1 MGTAFVKPN
10 VPRFFPSVCVV
21 RAHTR
26 KEPVSAYLSLAH
38 WLNAP
43 AVKFELAIHPWAA
56 LVSSCFYHCRRN
68 RRELRRSRRLVAESA
83 AGNGEHHRRFLRT
96 RLVCSL
102 SAALLTVLGPTNAS
116 ALELQSVARA
126 AQAFRS
132 PNQKLET
139 MYRAAL
145 LDTSRQATLAPDGTA
160 YVKTGDI
167 PAEWLRDASAQV
179 RPYLFFAKSDPE
191 VASLLRG
198 IIARQAKYLQIDPY
212 ANAFTFNYRVWEQK
226 FELDSLAY
234 PVILAWSYW
243 KTTGDKSIFTSDF
256 SVAMD
261 KVLDTMGREQDHP
274 RNSRYTHR
282 ELSLG
287 GKGQP
292 VKYTGMIWSG
302 FRPSDDACQLNYL
315 IPSEMMAVV
324 ALSDLMQIER
334 DGFGDAVKARR
345 VKVLRD
351 DVQRGIQTFG
361 LVLRPGYGYVYAY
374 EVDGL
379 GNAILTDDANVPS
392 LLSAPYLGYV
402 RPDDRFYKNTRR
414 FLLSKDNPTFFSGQL
429 ARGIGSY
436 HTADGWVWP
445 LALVMQ
451 GMTASTQTEQ
461 RDVLTEILASDSGD
475 HLLHEA
481 FNPSDPTMFTRPD
494 FGWPN
499 ALFSEYVMTAF
510 QGTPSLPL
518 GDVTDLAFKGQ

>member
-1 MGTAFVKPN
+1 MSALALILFVFVLPTA
-10 VPRFFPSVCVV
+10 
-21 RAHTR
+21 
-26 KEPVSAYLSLAH
+26 
-38 WLNAP
+38 AP
-43 AVKFELAIHPWAA
+43 
-56 LVSSCFYHCRRN
+56 
-68 RRELRRSRRLVAESA
+68 
-83 AGNGEHHRRFLRT
+83 
-96 RLVCSL
+96 
-102 SAALLTVLGPTNAS
+102 
-116 ALELQSVARA
+116 ALELQSIARA
-126 AQAFRS
+126 AQAFHN
-132 PNQKLET
+132 PNQQLQM

-145 LDTSRQATLAPDGTA
+145 LNTSRQATVAPDGTA

-179 RPYLFFAKSDPE
+179 RPYLFFAKNDPQ

-212 ANAFTFNYRVWEQK
+212 ANAFTLNYRVWEQK

-234 PVILAWSYW
+234 PVTLAWSYW
-243 KTTGDKSIFTSDF
+243 KTTGDRSVFTRDF
-256 SVAMD
+256 SLAMD
-261 KVLDTMGREQDHP
+261 KVLATMEREQDHTD
-274 RNSRYTHR
+274 SRYVHR

-324 ALSDLMQIER
+324 ALSDLVQIER
-334 DGFGDAVKARR
+334 DGYGDAVKARR

-361 LVLRPGYGYVYAY
+361 LVFRPDYGYVYAY
-374 EVDGL
+374 EVDGF

-402 RPDDRFYKNTRR
+402 RPGDKVYQNTRR
-414 FLLSKDNPTFFSGQL
+414 FLLSKDNPTFFAGQL

-451 GMTASTQTEQ
+451 GMTAATQGEQ
-461 RDVLTEILASDSGD
+461 RDVLRQILASDSGD

-481 FNPSDPTMFTRPD
+481 FNPSDPSMFTRPD

-499 ALFSEYVMTAF
+499 ALFSEYIMTAF
-510 QGTPSLPL
+510 EGTPALPL
-518 GDVTDLAFKGQ
+518 GDITDLLFEGR